1 MVMCKSLQDQ
11 AKERTEEIKM
21 DNISFSALLQLQ
33 FIHDFPC
40 VSRFV
45 DTSDSPMWAIWQEL
59 LDAGYIIEC
68 QGYSKCGEELIENG
82 AGYDITPAG
91 NAFLLEFNKKLL
103 EHDVTSI
110 YLDKDEYKLLK
121 TMLKRPDKEVA
132 GKQLEPLV
140 LAGVAD
146 FKYVE
151 KDGSPGGC
159 VAVCN
164 ITKTG
169 RRYIQYRS
177 QNAIRTWA
185 PIIISELAL
194 IISIVSLGLSLSQ

>member
-1 MVMCKSLQDQ
+1 MRPHLVVEANILFYASAEMLFRGIVLPVGFFSL
-11 AKERTEEIKM
+11 
-21 DNISFSALLQLQ
+21 
-33 FIHDFPC
+33 
-40 VSRFV
+40 
-45 DTSDSPMWAIWQEL
+45 
-59 LDAGYIIEC
+59 EC
-68 QGYSKCGEELIENG
+68 REKGLGHSVVQRSGRSGKGLIENG

-185 PIIISELAL
+185 PIIISGLAL